1 MIDVNDNKIPVLAAP
16 LQGVTDNV
24 WRMAQHIVFGGV
36 DAYYAPF
43 MRVDHGKVRNKDLRD
58 VDPERNEGILLIP
71 QILACQ
77 PEHALM
83 MVTALKTMGYRRI
96 DINMGCPFPPIAL
109 HRKGSGMLPYPD
121 LVEELFTALA
131 SVEDVEYSVKM
142 RLGWDSNNQWRDIL
156 PMMDILKPVN
166 IAIHPR
172 TGKQQYKGELDF
184 AQFEALLA
192 ASPWPVVYNGNMRTI
207 QDIEQVTRRY
217 PTLAAVMVGS
227 GLAANPGMFT
237 PGASPDEY
245 RRFHD
250 LLVEG
255 YTEQLNGGEA
265 QLVRHL
271 QDIWQTFL
279 PGTAHKLFKAIRKS
293 RTIDQYETAA
303 YNGDGETYSITG
315 FVNGVSGTIKAS
327 YKFTKGSFVLSPQ
340 YAGMYGSSYYIW
352 LLAYSSTEGL
362 SWDPDIQF
370 KGKNSATTPL
380 KITFSA
386 SGWQTI
392 WAGAFEADPPT
403 GDSYAGYLQQYTDPL
418 VFERVE

>member
-121 LVEELFTALA
+121 LVEKLFTALA

-303 YNGDGETYSITG
+303 AAALADVEAALTADVEN
-315 FVNGVSGTIKAS
+315 
-327 YKFTKGSFVLSPQ
+327 
-340 YAGMYGSSYYIW
+340 AG
-352 LLAYSSTEGL
+352 
-362 SWDPDIQF
+362 
-370 KGKNSATTPL
+370 
-380 KITFSA
+380 
-386 SGWQTI
+386 
-392 WAGAFEADPPT
+392 
-403 GDSYAGYLQQYTDPL
+403 
-418 VFERVE
+418 